1 LPARRHERS
10 LYQRANGY
18 NYVKVFGDWPAVRW
32 IFDFKHLAR
41 TALDPLPADQHERF
55 LKRCRVTARY
65 V

>member
-1 LPARRHERS
+1 
-10 LYQRANGY
+10 
-18 NYVKVFGDWPAVRW
+18 VKVFGDWPAVRW